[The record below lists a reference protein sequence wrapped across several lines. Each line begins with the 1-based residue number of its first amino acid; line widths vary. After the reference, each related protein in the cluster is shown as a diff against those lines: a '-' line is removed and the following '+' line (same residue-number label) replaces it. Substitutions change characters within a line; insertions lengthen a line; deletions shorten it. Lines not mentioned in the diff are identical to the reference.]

1 MFVTSSSYKETMIS
15 GFIDNDLKGTIT
27 LTDGTVIEITEK
39 DIIPESFGFD
49 NKAVNGNDF
58 GFGGIYVGELC
69 MTIKKDINRYSLYGA
84 ELKFSYFQ
92 NCIDGTV
99 QEIPLGLFYVYDAIR
114 TKKLIQLKAYD
125 KMTSF
130 DKKVEETTTGFVV
143 DILHFICDKCEMELG
158 QTDEEISAFTNSEW
172 WLTLDAEHISTYR
185 EALSQLATICGRFC
199 TINRYGK
206 LILVPFGAT
215 SQETIS
221 ARRRTDSKIQD
232 FSTIFRSIK
241 ARFLANQNY
250 YPYTETDE
258 SGMKGLELDLGDI
271 SIFQGED
278 YSKHDILQNLLGLLV
293 NMVYVPT
300 EFSMLSDPSIELG
313 DCLTLENV
321 NNSTESVVTQVHSL
335 SWKYHSTMKV
345 TCYGSD
351 PMLDGVVSKDN
362 TIIKQLETSIAS
374 KDMVV
379 KSFTNSKKLTIS
391 GSSEIEIISMN
402 FATTK
407 ETTVLFMT
415 TIPFEASLDGVL
427 SIKYYLDGVEASGV
441 KQYVD
446 RGNHVITLME
456 YFPMSADGRS
466 TLSVTGISEPFE
478 SDVRKQNAKIL
489 SFKDWID
496 HQTVTTV
503 TTTTSTITN
512 AETGEVTSTSKSES
526 VFGYEYKEHPV
537 DTTIASFG
545 IEKSTVRAVLFAQG
559 LAGQGQWDGT
569 INMTEDMKPVKFILN
584 MFKVGQMNDSVVVQK
599 QTPEKVNLN
608 ERLKTTFAGG
618 IEYKLAPMTEAL
630 NTERI
635 TMPVTEVRDSMQG
648 VKMNLM
654 FNVSQTMYVDFN
666 ENQYVKSDN
675 GVLKLN
681 DKYTYFGSE
690 VSIDEGKLLT
700 VQIKTDDKQSVE
712 SVVIGHD

>member
-92 NCIDGTV
+92 TCSDGTV
-99 QEIPLGLFYVYDAIR
+99 QEIPLGLYYVYDAIR

-125 KMTSF
+125 KMTAF
-130 DKKVEETTTGFVV
+130 DAQVEETTTGFVV
-143 DILHFICDKCEMELG
+143 DILHFICDKCGMELG
-158 QTDEEISAFTNSEW
+158 HTDEEIQSFTNSEW

-206 LILVPFGAT
+206 LVLVPFGAT

-221 ARRRTDSKIQD
+221 ARRRTDSQIQD
-232 FSTIFRSIK
+232 FSTVFCAIK

-258 SGMKGLELDLGDI
+258 SVKKGLELDLGDI

-278 YSKHDILQNLLGLLV
+278 YSKHSILQNLLGLLV

-362 TIIKQLETSIAS
+362 KIITQLEGSIAS
-374 KDMVV
+374 KDMIV
-379 KSFTNSKKLTIS
+379 KSYTNSKKLTIS
-391 GSSEIEIISMN
+391 DSKEVEIISMN

-415 TIPFEASLDGVL
+415 TIPFEASLDGVMAFR
-427 SIKYYLDGVEASGV
+427 YYLDGVEVSKV

-446 RGNHVITLME
+446 RGNHVVTLME

-466 TLSVTGISEPFE
+466 TLQVTGISEAFE

-512 AETGEVTSTSKSES
+512 AETGEVISTSLSES
-526 VFGYEYKEHPV
+526 TFGYEYKEQPV
-537 DTTIASFG
+537 DATVASFG

-569 INMTEDMKPVKFILN
+569 INLTEDIKPVKFILD
-584 MFKVGQMNDSVVVQK
+584 MFKVGTMTDRVVVQK
-599 QTPEKVNLN
+599 QTPEKIDLN
-608 ERLKTTFAGG
+608 ERFKTTFAGG
-618 IEYKLAPMTEAL
+618 IEYKVAPMTEAV
-630 NTERI
+630 NADR
-635 TMPVTEVRDSMQG
+635 VTIAVTAIQDSMQKVRMDMKFSLNG
-648 VKMNLM
+648 MN
-654 FNVSQTMYVDFN
+654 D
-666 ENQYVKSDN
+666 
-675 GVLKLN
+675 
-681 DKYTYFGSE
+681 
-690 VSIDEGKLLT
+690 
-700 VQIKTDDKQSVE
+700 SVTIE
-712 SVVIGHD
+712 TE

>member
-158 QTDEEISAFTNSEW
+158 HTDEEIQSFTNSEW
-172 WLTLDAEHISTYR
+172 WLTLDSEHISTYR

-221 ARRRTDSKIQD
+221 ARRRTDSQIQD
-232 FSTIFRSIK
+232 FSTVFCAVK

-258 SGMKGLELDLGDI
+258 SVKKGLELDLGDI

-351 PMLDGVVSKDN
+351 PMLDGVVSKDDK
-362 TIIKQLETSIAS
+362 IITQLETSISS

-466 TLSVTGISEPFE
+466 TLKVTGISEPFE

-496 HQTVTTV
+496 HQTITTIA
-503 TTTTSTITN
+503 STN
-512 AETGEVTSTSKSES
+512 AETGAITAES
-526 VFGYEYKEHPV
+526 AFGYEYKEHPV
-537 DTTIASFG
+537 DATVASFG

-559 LAGQGQWDGT
+559 LAGQGAWDGT
-569 INMTEDMKPVKFILN
+569 INVTDDIEPVKFILD
-584 MFKVGQMNDSVVVQK
+584 MFKVGTMTDKVMVQK
-599 QTPEKVNLN
+599 QTPEKIDLN
-608 ERLKTTFAGG
+608 DRMKVTFAGG
-618 IEYKLAPMTEAL
+618 IEYKVGDMTEAV
-630 NTERI
+630 NADAVVIPTTAI
-635 TMPVTEVRDSMQG
+635 RDSMQK
-648 VKMNLM
+648 VRMNLKFSM
-654 FNVSQTMYVDFN
+654 
-666 ENQYVKSDN
+666 N
-675 GVLKLN
+675 GMN
-681 DKYTYFGSE
+681 D
-690 VSIDEGKLLT
+690 
-700 VQIKTDDKQSVE
+700 SVTIE
-712 SVVIGHD
+712 TE